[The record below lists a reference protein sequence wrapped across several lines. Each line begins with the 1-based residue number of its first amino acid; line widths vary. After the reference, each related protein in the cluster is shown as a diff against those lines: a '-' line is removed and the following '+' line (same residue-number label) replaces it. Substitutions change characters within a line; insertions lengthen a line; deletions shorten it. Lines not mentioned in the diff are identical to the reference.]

1 MDANGHESNG
11 KVTDRGL
18 GSGAEAETVPREI
31 DKGTRD
37 TIAAMLRI
45 GCDLRMAAWVAGR
58 SPAEVKAVIEEDE
71 TFLRDVQKG
80 NSFFDYKHLLHLDEA
95 AKDKK
100 NWRVSM
106 WLLERLRPERY
117 EKQRPRTIKES
128 QLMPLL
134 RSMADALVDGVAD
147 EAAREALFDRVMATA
162 EALDPNGVLGK
173 DDGY

>member
-1 MDANGHESNG
+1 MDSHGHESNG

-18 GSGAEAETVPREI
+18 VSGEAEAVRGAI
-31 DKGTRD
+31 DKGTRE
-37 TIAAMLRI
+37 TIGAMLAI
-45 GCDLRMAAWVAGR
+45 GCDLRMAAWVVGR
-58 SPAEVKAVIEEDE
+58 SPAEVKALIEEDKA
-71 TFLRDVQKG
+71 FLREVQKG
-80 NSFFDYKHLLHLDEA
+80 HSHFDYKHLSHLDKA
-95 AKDKK
+95 AKDPK

-134 RSMADALVDGVAD
+134 RSMADALVDGLSD
-147 EAAREALFDRVMATA
+147 EAARETLFDRVMAAA

-173 DDGY
+173 DDGS